1 MYNSHS
7 SIYRLFYL
15 SDTHSHTMSFP
26 ILTDYLTRCSES
38 IALEKPTR
46 LARLFSQTSD
56 PIHNVFRELH
66 ADHGGRGVDKGW
78 LEGMVRRRGGSVGL
92 GDEDWRVVVLE
103 RIWAGWME
111 EQESWI
117 EA

>member
-1 MYNSHS
+1 M
-7 SIYRLFYL
+7 
-15 SDTHSHTMSFP
+15 
-26 ILTDYLTRCSES
+26 
-38 IALEKPTR
+38 
-46 LARLFSQTSD
+46 
-56 PIHNVFRELH
+56 
-66 ADHGGRGVDKGW
+66 DKGW
-78 LEGMVRRRGGSVGL
+78 LEGMVRRRGGSVAL

>member
-1 MYNSHS
+1 M
-7 SIYRLFYL
+7 
-15 SDTHSHTMSFP
+15 
-26 ILTDYLTRCSES
+26 
-38 IALEKPTR
+38 
-46 LARLFSQTSD
+46 
-56 PIHNVFRELH
+56 
-66 ADHGGRGVDKGW
+66 DKGW